1 MSQPLVHFERRE
13 RTALL
18 TLDRPGRLNAVGS
31 DMLSELHEHL
41 DLIEADAGLRAV
53 VITGAGRAFSA
64 GADIDELD
72 THATPHDFAR
82 FVKRLTDAYDRI
94 ERLPKPVI
102 AAINGFALGGGL
114 EMALSCDLRVAAPGA
129 KLGLPEVKLGV
140 MPGAAGTQRI
150 SRLLPA
156 GVAKFLLMTGEPMS
170 ASDAE
175 RFGLV
180 NQIADDC
187 VTVAL
192 ELSHRLSDMAP
203 MALAAAKRLV
213 DRGRE
218 MSLESAIVFER
229 ETVTALFST
238 EDRQEGLTAFREK
251 RPPKFTGS

>member
-31 DMLSELHEHL
+31 DMIGELDDHL
-41 DLIEADAGLRAV
+41 DRIEADAGLRAV

-64 GADIDELD
+64 GADISELD
-72 THATPHDFAR
+72 TFATPDDFAR
-82 FVKRLTDAYDRI
+82 FVNRLTDAYDRI

-102 AAINGFALGGGL
+102 AAINGFALGGGCEL
-114 EMALSCDLRVAAPGA
+114 ALACDLRIAAPGA
-129 KLGLPEVKLGV
+129 KIGLPEVKLGV

-156 GVAKFLLMTGEPMS
+156 GLAKFLLMTGEPMS
-170 ASDAE
+170 SADAE

-180 NQIADDC
+180 NQVADDC
-187 VTVAL
+187 VSAAVGLA
-192 ELSHRLSDMAP
+192 HRLSDLAP

-218 MSLESAIVFER
+218 MPLEAAIVFER

-238 EDRQEGLTAFREK
+238 EDRQEGLTAFLEK